1 MIMMPYDQPWPSLQL
16 TGHADFW
23 HPTRTRRLQETKRR

>member
-1 MIMMPYDQPWPSLQL
+1 MIMMPYDQQWPPLQL

-23 HPTRTRRLQETKRR
+23 HPTGSSMA